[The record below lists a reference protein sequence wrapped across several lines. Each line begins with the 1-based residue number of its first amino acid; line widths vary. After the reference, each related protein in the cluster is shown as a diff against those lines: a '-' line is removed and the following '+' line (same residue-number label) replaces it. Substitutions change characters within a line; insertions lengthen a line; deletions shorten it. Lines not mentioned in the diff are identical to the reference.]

1 MNKKIIT
8 LLVVIFFL
16 VALYFLKFVIS
27 FGKGI
32 SSDYKYI
39 VERQKQLQ
47 IEMEFTGVIVDAYKN
62 NSNHYIKVRYK
73 TLKNKND
80 YVFPC
85 DLYKIENDSII
96 IYRLDSKNVE
106 QFERGCNV
114 KKDAGSLCI
123 SIVYP

>member
-1 MNKKIIT
+1 M
-8 LLVVIFFL
+8 
-16 VALYFLKFVIS
+16 LKFVIS
-27 FGKGI
+27 FGNGI
-32 SSDYKYI
+32 SRDYKYI

-47 IEMEFTGVIVDAYKN
+47 IEMEFTGVIVDTYINDN
-62 NSNHYIKVRYK
+62 NHFIKVRYK

-80 YVFPC
+80 YMFPC

>member
-1 MNKKIIT
+1 MTKKIF
-8 LLVVIFFL
+8 LLLIVVL
-16 VALYFLKFVIS
+16 VGLYLLKFVIS
-27 FGKGI
+27 FGNGI
-32 SSDYKYI
+32 SRDYKYI

-47 IEMEFTGVIVDAYKN
+47 IEMEFTGVIVDTYIN
-62 NSNHYIKVRYK
+62 DNNHYIKVRYK

-80 YVFPC
+80 YMFPC

-114 KKDAGSLCI
+114 KKDSGSLCI